1 MTKIVVRTEGHYEVH
16 ETPFSRAYD
25 WYPACVILECEC
37 GEKLALTGSSSEPAC
52 LCGVNHSSVIQDIQ
66 EREGRLQHE
75 TTHPWHFD
83 LQGRRPRHSTF
94 GPPPRTDP
102 GSALGPLSGVCGYR
116 TEAMRISETTSLLG
130 SSVN

>member
-83 LQGRRPRHSTF
+83 LQSQADQHLRDEAAYPEEDSLWRYNDVTSG
-94 GPPPRTDP
+94 
-102 GSALGPLSGVCGYR
+102 LGDNKER
-116 TEAMRISETTSLLG
+116 WQKAKA
-130 SSVN
+130 

>member
-83 LQGRRPRHSTF
+83 LQSQADQHLRDEAAYPEEDSLWRYNDVTSG
-94 GPPPRTDP
+94 
-102 GSALGPLSGVCGYR
+102 LGDDKER
-116 TEAMRISETTSLLG
+116 WQKARA
-130 SSVN
+130 

>member
-83 LQGRRPRHSTF
+83 LQSQADQHLRDEAAYPEEDSLWRYNDDTSG
-94 GPPPRTDP
+94 
-102 GSALGPLSGVCGYR
+102 LGDNKER
-116 TEAMRISETTSLLG
+116 WQKARA
-130 SSVN
+130 

>member
-83 LQGRRPRHSTF
+83 LQSQADQHLRDEAAYPEEDSLWRYNDVTSG
-94 GPPPRTDP
+94 
-102 GSALGPLSGVCGYR
+102 LGDDKER
-116 TEAMRISETTSLLG
+116 WQKAKA
-130 SSVN
+130 

>member
-83 LQGRRPRHSTF
+83 LQSQADQHLRDEAAYPEEDSLWRYNDVTSG
-94 GPPPRTDP
+94 
-102 GSALGPLSGVCGYR
+102 LGDNKER
-116 TEAMRISETTSLLG
+116 WQKARE
-130 SSVN
+130 